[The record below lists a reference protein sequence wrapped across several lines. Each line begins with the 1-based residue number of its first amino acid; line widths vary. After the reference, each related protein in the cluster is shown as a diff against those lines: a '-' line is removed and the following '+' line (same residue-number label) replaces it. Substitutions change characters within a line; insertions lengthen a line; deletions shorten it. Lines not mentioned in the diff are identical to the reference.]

1 MKKFLSN
8 YYLIILTI
16 VVGILTLI
24 FQFGFQLNLVSLIL
38 IHSCAAIFVV
48 ITVVSM
54 IKELI
59 EGHVGL
65 DILALTSIISTLFVN
80 DTINRITIEGYWAC
94 LMIMI
99 MMASGQALESF
110 SSRKANKEL
119 TELINKTPKVVH
131 LLTDS
136 GYCMD
141 IDIKEAKIGDLFLI
155 KPNETVPLDS
165 TITDGTSTFNM
176 SSLTGESIPESKKVG
191 DKILSGF
198 INGNSPIIARVD
210 KKDADSQYQTIVKL
224 AKEVDKKPSK
234 FVKMTD
240 KLAIPFTIVSYLLA
254 GLGWLIAYIT
264 NPSISLMDGFTRFV
278 EVLVVAS
285 PCPLLLAAPIAMISG
300 ISQAYKKNILIKDP
314 IAFEKLANTKT
325 FAFDKTGTLTIGK
338 PSISKIET
346 IDDYSKDDL
355 LLYMASLEINSN
367 HIFAKSIIESSKQTN
382 LLKASDIKEY
392 PGKGVE
398 GFIDGVK
405 YKVGNRSFVSLD
417 DNIEKGE
424 TLVGLSVNDNPV
436 GYIIFRDKLK
446 KDTKEALSSLRDLNV
461 NKIIMLTGDNE
472 KTASRIA
479 EEAGIDKYYSSLSP
493 QDKLN
498 IITSIS
504 DDDRPIAMVGDG
516 INDTPCLANA
526 DIGIAMQSG
535 NDGAI
540 SEVSDII
547 ILNDSID
554 SIVLA
559 KKISIN
565 TLKIG
570 RQAVLIGITTCII
583 LMIVAAFGVLPAI
596 IGAICQEGIDLISKK
611 IMINMVGIYI
621 LKEKINRIW
630 YEGKK
635 RIILVCV
642 SAGLL
647 TACIYGV
654 YNKAPET
661 IYISVS
667 NTDCPE
673 REKYYL
679 EMENLPEDFNSIVYE
694 YQGKDVPLYKF
705 DGNMIILERIRDII
719 GWWLIGSVFVGIML
733 IIYFIL
739 TDESK
744 LKKERED

>member
-16 VVGILTLI
+16 VVGILALI

-80 DTINRITIEGYWAC
+80 DTINGITIEGYWAC

-131 LLTDS
+131 LRTDS
-136 GYCMD
+136 GYYMD

-165 TITDGTSTFNM
+165 TIIDGNSPFNM

-198 INGNSPIIARVD
+198 INGDSPIIARVD

-314 IAFEKLANTKT
+314 IAFEKLANTKN
-325 FAFDKTGTLTIGK
+325 FAFDKTGTLTNGK
-338 PSISKIET
+338 PSISKIEA

-367 HIFAKSIIESSKQTN
+367 HIFAKSIIESSNQTN

-392 PGKGVE
+392 PGKGV
-398 GFIDGVK
+398 
-405 YKVGNRSFVSLD
+405 
-417 DNIEKGE
+417 
-424 TLVGLSVNDNPV
+424 
-436 GYIIFRDKLK
+436 
-446 KDTKEALSSLRDLNV
+446 
-461 NKIIMLTGDNE
+461 
-472 KTASRIA
+472 
-479 EEAGIDKYYSSLSP
+479 
-493 QDKLN
+493 
-498 IITSIS
+498 
-504 DDDRPIAMVGDG
+504 
-516 INDTPCLANA
+516 
-526 DIGIAMQSG
+526 
-535 NDGAI
+535 
-540 SEVSDII
+540 
-547 ILNDSID
+547 
-554 SIVLA
+554 
-559 KKISIN
+559 
-565 TLKIG
+565 
-570 RQAVLIGITTCII
+570 
-583 LMIVAAFGVLPAI
+583 
-596 IGAICQEGIDLISKK
+596 
-611 IMINMVGIYI
+611 
-621 LKEKINRIW
+621 
-630 YEGKK
+630 
-635 RIILVCV
+635 
-642 SAGLL
+642 
-647 TACIYGV
+647 
-654 YNKAPET
+654 
-661 IYISVS
+661 
-667 NTDCPE
+667 
-673 REKYYL
+673 
-679 EMENLPEDFNSIVYE
+679 
-694 YQGKDVPLYKF
+694 
-705 DGNMIILERIRDII
+705 
-719 GWWLIGSVFVGIML
+719 
-733 IIYFIL
+733 
-739 TDESK
+739 
-744 LKKERED
+744 

>member
-16 VVGILTLI
+16 VVGILALI

-54 IKELI
+54 IKDLI
-59 EGHVGL
+59 KGHVGL
-65 DILALTSIISTLFVN
+65 DVLALTSIISTLFVN
-80 DTINRITIEGYWAC
+80 DTINGITIEGYWAC

-165 TITDGTSTFNM
+165 TIIDGNSPFNM
-176 SSLTGESIPESKKVG
+176 SSLTGESLPESKKEG

-198 INGNSPIIARVD
+198 INGDSPIIAKVD

-325 FAFDKTGTLTIGK
+325 FAFDKTGTLTNGK

-355 LLYMASLEINSN
+355 LLYMASLENNSN
-367 HIFAKSIIESSKQTN
+367 HIFAKSIIESSNQTN

-596 IGAICQEGIDLISKK
+596 IGAICQEGIDLIS
-611 IMINMVGIYI
+611 I
-621 LKEKINRIW
+621 LW
-630 YEGKK
+630 A
-635 RIILVCV
+635 L
-642 SAGLL
+642 
-647 TACIYGV
+647 
-654 YNKAPET
+654 KAQKQ
-661 IYISVS
+661 V
-667 NTDCPE
+667 
-673 REKYYL
+673 K
-679 EMENLPEDFNSIVYE
+679 
-694 YQGKDVPLYKF
+694 
-705 DGNMIILERIRDII
+705 
-719 GWWLIGSVFVGIML
+719 
-733 IIYFIL
+733 
-739 TDESK
+739 
-744 LKKERED
+744 

>member
-16 VVGILTLI
+16 VVGILALI

-54 IKELI
+54 IKDLI

-80 DTINRITIEGYWAC
+80 DTINGITIEGYWAC
-94 LMIMI
+94 LMIMV

-165 TITDGTSTFNM
+165 TIIDGNSPFNM

-198 INGNSPIIARVD
+198 INGDSPIIARVD

-367 HIFAKSIIESSKQTN
+367 HIFAKSIIESSNQTN

-446 KDTKEALSSLRDLNV
+446 KDTKEALSSLRDINV

-479 EEAGIDKYYSSLSP
+479 KEAGIDKYYSSLSP

-526 DIGIAMQSG
+526 DVGIAMQSG

-559 KKISIN
+559 KKISIH

-596 IGAICQEGIDLISKK
+596 IGAICQEGIDLIS
-611 IMINMVGIYI
+611 I
-621 LKEKINRIW
+621 LW
-630 YEGKK
+630 A
-635 RIILVCV
+635 L
-642 SAGLL
+642 
-647 TACIYGV
+647 
-654 YNKAPET
+654 KAQKQ
-661 IYISVS
+661 V
-667 NTDCPE
+667 
-673 REKYYL
+673 K
-679 EMENLPEDFNSIVYE
+679 
-694 YQGKDVPLYKF
+694 
-705 DGNMIILERIRDII
+705 
-719 GWWLIGSVFVGIML
+719 
-733 IIYFIL
+733 
-739 TDESK
+739 
-744 LKKERED
+744 

>member
-16 VVGILTLI
+16 GVGILALI

-38 IHSCAAIFVV
+38 IHLCAAIFVV

-54 IKELI
+54 IKDLI
-59 EGHVGL
+59 KGHVGL

-80 DTINRITIEGYWAC
+80 DTINGITIEGYWAC

-165 TITDGTSTFNM
+165 TIIDGNSPFNM
-176 SSLTGESIPESKKVG
+176 SSLTGESIPESKKIG

-198 INGNSPIIARVD
+198 INGDSPIIARVD

-224 AKEVDKKPSK
+224 AKEVDKNPSK

-367 HIFAKSIIESSKQTN
+367 HIFAKSIIESSNQTN

-446 KDTKEALSSLRDLNV
+446 KDTKEALSSLRDINV

-479 EEAGIDKYYSSLSP
+479 EETGIDKYYSSLSP

-498 IITSIS
+498 IIASIS

-596 IGAICQEGIDLISKK
+596 IGAICQEGIDLIS
-611 IMINMVGIYI
+611 I
-621 LKEKINRIW
+621 LWALRAHKQVK
-630 YEGKK
+630 
-635 RIILVCV
+635 
-642 SAGLL
+642 
-647 TACIYGV
+647 
-654 YNKAPET
+654 
-661 IYISVS
+661 
-667 NTDCPE
+667 
-673 REKYYL
+673 
-679 EMENLPEDFNSIVYE
+679 
-694 YQGKDVPLYKF
+694 
-705 DGNMIILERIRDII
+705 
-719 GWWLIGSVFVGIML
+719 
-733 IIYFIL
+733 
-739 TDESK
+739 
-744 LKKERED
+744 

>member
-16 VVGILTLI
+16 VVGILALI
-24 FQFGFQLNLVSLIL
+24 FQFGFQLNLISLIL
-38 IHSCAAIFVV
+38 IHSCAAIFVI

-54 IKELI
+54 IKDLI

-80 DTINRITIEGYWAC
+80 DTINGITIEGYWAC

-155 KPNETVPLDS
+155 KPNEAVPLDS
-165 TITDGTSTFNM
+165 TIIDGNSPFNM

-198 INGNSPIIARVD
+198 INGDSPIIAKVD

-367 HIFAKSIIESSKQTN
+367 HIFAKSIIESSNQTN

-479 EEAGIDKYYSSLSP
+479 EEARIDKYYSSLSP

-498 IITSIS
+498 IITSAS

-526 DIGIAMQSG
+526 DVGIAMQSG

-559 KKISIN
+559 KKISIH

-596 IGAICQEGIDLISKK
+596 IGAICQEGIDLIS
-611 IMINMVGIYI
+611 I
-621 LKEKINRIW
+621 LWALRAHKQVK
-630 YEGKK
+630 
-635 RIILVCV
+635 
-642 SAGLL
+642 
-647 TACIYGV
+647 
-654 YNKAPET
+654 
-661 IYISVS
+661 
-667 NTDCPE
+667 
-673 REKYYL
+673 
-679 EMENLPEDFNSIVYE
+679 
-694 YQGKDVPLYKF
+694 
-705 DGNMIILERIRDII
+705 
-719 GWWLIGSVFVGIML
+719 
-733 IIYFIL
+733 
-739 TDESK
+739 
-744 LKKERED
+744 

>member
-1 MKKFLSN
+1 
-8 YYLIILTI
+8 
-16 VVGILTLI
+16 
-24 FQFGFQLNLVSLIL
+24 
-38 IHSCAAIFVV
+38 
-48 ITVVSM
+48 
-54 IKELI
+54 
-59 EGHVGL
+59 
-65 DILALTSIISTLFVN
+65 
-80 DTINRITIEGYWAC
+80 
-94 LMIMI
+94 
-99 MMASGQALESF
+99 
-110 SSRKANKEL
+110 
-119 TELINKTPKVVH
+119 
-131 LLTDS
+131 
-136 GYCMD
+136 
-141 IDIKEAKIGDLFLI
+141 
-155 KPNETVPLDS
+155 
-165 TITDGTSTFNM
+165 
-176 SSLTGESIPESKKVG
+176 
-191 DKILSGF
+191 
-198 INGNSPIIARVD
+198 
-210 KKDADSQYQTIVKL
+210 
-224 AKEVDKKPSK
+224 
-234 FVKMTD
+234 MTD

-325 FAFDKTGTLTIGK
+325 FAFDKTGTLTNGK

-367 HIFAKSIIESSKQTN
+367 HIFAKSIIESSNQTN

-398 GFIDGVK
+398 GVIDGVK

-424 TLVGLSVNDNPV
+424 TLVGLSMNDNPV
-436 GYIIFRDKLK
+436 GYIIFSDKLK
-446 KDTKEALSSLRDLNV
+446 KDTKEALSSLRDINV

-479 EEAGIDKYYSSLSP
+479 KEAGIDKYYSSLSP

-498 IITSIS
+498 IITSAS

-526 DIGIAMQSG
+526 DVGIAMQSG

-583 LMIVAAFGVLPAI
+583 LMIIAAFGVLPAI
-596 IGAICQEGIDLISKK
+596 IGAICQEEIDLIS
-611 IMINMVGIYI
+611 I
-621 LKEKINRIW
+621 LWALRAHKQVK
-630 YEGKK
+630 
-635 RIILVCV
+635 
-642 SAGLL
+642 
-647 TACIYGV
+647 
-654 YNKAPET
+654 
-661 IYISVS
+661 
-667 NTDCPE
+667 
-673 REKYYL
+673 
-679 EMENLPEDFNSIVYE
+679 
-694 YQGKDVPLYKF
+694 
-705 DGNMIILERIRDII
+705 
-719 GWWLIGSVFVGIML
+719 
-733 IIYFIL
+733 
-739 TDESK
+739 
-744 LKKERED
+744 

>member
-16 VVGILTLI
+16 VVGILALI

-54 IKELI
+54 IKDLI

-80 DTINRITIEGYWAC
+80 DTINGITIEGYWAC
-94 LMIMI
+94 LMIMV

-165 TITDGTSTFNM
+165 TIIDGNSPFNM

-198 INGNSPIIARVD
+198 INGDSPIIARVD

-367 HIFAKSIIESSKQTN
+367 HIFAKSIIESSNQTN

-479 EEAGIDKYYSSLSP
+479 EETGIDKYYSSLSP

-498 IITSIS
+498 IIASIS

-559 KKISIN
+559 KKISIH

-596 IGAICQEGIDLISKK
+596 IGAICQEGIDLIS
-611 IMINMVGIYI
+611 I
-621 LKEKINRIW
+621 LWALRAHKQVK
-630 YEGKK
+630 
-635 RIILVCV
+635 
-642 SAGLL
+642 
-647 TACIYGV
+647 
-654 YNKAPET
+654 
-661 IYISVS
+661 
-667 NTDCPE
+667 
-673 REKYYL
+673 
-679 EMENLPEDFNSIVYE
+679 
-694 YQGKDVPLYKF
+694 
-705 DGNMIILERIRDII
+705 
-719 GWWLIGSVFVGIML
+719 
-733 IIYFIL
+733 
-739 TDESK
+739 
-744 LKKERED
+744 

>member
-16 VVGILTLI
+16 VVGILALI
-24 FQFGFQLNLVSLIL
+24 FRFGFQLNLVSLIL

-48 ITVVSM
+48 ITVISM

-80 DTINRITIEGYWAC
+80 DTINGITIEGYWAC

-165 TITDGTSTFNM
+165 TITDGNSSFNM
-176 SSLTGESIPESKKVG
+176 SSLTGESLPESKKVG

-198 INGNSPIIARVD
+198 INGDSPIIARVD

-314 IAFEKLANTKT
+314 ISFEKLANTKT

-367 HIFAKSIIESSKQTN
+367 HIFAKSIIESSNQTN

-405 YKVGNRSFVSLD
+405 YKVGNRSFISLD

-446 KDTKEALSSLRDLNV
+446 KDTKEALSSLRDMNV
-461 NKIIMLTGDNE
+461 DKIIMLTGDNE

-479 EEAGIDKYYSSLSP
+479 KEAGIDKYYSSLSP

-498 IITSIS
+498 IITSAS

-596 IGAICQEGIDLISKK
+596 IGAICQEGIDLIS
-611 IMINMVGIYI
+611 I
-621 LKEKINRIW
+621 LWALRAHKQVK
-630 YEGKK
+630 
-635 RIILVCV
+635 
-642 SAGLL
+642 
-647 TACIYGV
+647 
-654 YNKAPET
+654 
-661 IYISVS
+661 
-667 NTDCPE
+667 
-673 REKYYL
+673 
-679 EMENLPEDFNSIVYE
+679 
-694 YQGKDVPLYKF
+694 
-705 DGNMIILERIRDII
+705 
-719 GWWLIGSVFVGIML
+719 
-733 IIYFIL
+733 
-739 TDESK
+739 
-744 LKKERED
+744 

>member
-16 VVGILTLI
+16 IVGILALI

-38 IHSCAAIFVV
+38 IHSCAAIFVI

-80 DTINRITIEGYWAC
+80 DTINGITIEGYWAC
-94 LMIMI
+94 LMIMV

-165 TITDGTSTFNM
+165 TIIDGNSPFNM

-198 INGNSPIIARVD
+198 INGDSPIIARVD

-367 HIFAKSIIESSKQTN
+367 HIFAKSIIESSNQTN

-424 TLVGLSVNDNPV
+424 TLVGLSMNDNPV

-446 KDTKEALSSLRDLNV
+446 KDTKEALSSLRDINV

-479 EEAGIDKYYSSLSP
+479 KEARIDKYYSSLSP

-526 DIGIAMQSG
+526 DVGIAMQSG

-559 KKISIN
+559 KKISIH

-596 IGAICQEGIDLISKK
+596 IGAICQEGIDLIS
-611 IMINMVGIYI
+611 I
-621 LKEKINRIW
+621 LWALRAHKQVK
-630 YEGKK
+630 
-635 RIILVCV
+635 
-642 SAGLL
+642 
-647 TACIYGV
+647 
-654 YNKAPET
+654 
-661 IYISVS
+661 
-667 NTDCPE
+667 
-673 REKYYL
+673 
-679 EMENLPEDFNSIVYE
+679 
-694 YQGKDVPLYKF
+694 
-705 DGNMIILERIRDII
+705 
-719 GWWLIGSVFVGIML
+719 
-733 IIYFIL
+733 
-739 TDESK
+739 
-744 LKKERED
+744 

>member
-16 VVGILTLI
+16 VVGILALI

-54 IKELI
+54 IKDLI

-80 DTINRITIEGYWAC
+80 DTINGITIEGYWAC

-119 TELINKTPKVVH
+119 TDLINKTPKVVH

-165 TITDGTSTFNM
+165 TIIDGNSPFNM
-176 SSLTGESIPESKKVG
+176 SSLTGESLPESKKVG

-198 INGNSPIIARVD
+198 INGDSPIIARVD

-325 FAFDKTGTLTIGK
+325 FAFDKTGTLTNGK

-346 IDDYSKDDL
+346 IGDYSKDDL

-367 HIFAKSIIESSKQTN
+367 HIFAKSIIESSNQTN

-398 GFIDGVK
+398 GFINGVK

-446 KDTKEALSSLRDLNV
+446 KDTKEALSSLRDINV

-479 EEAGIDKYYSSLSP
+479 KEAGIDKYYSSLSP

-547 ILNDSID
+547 IL
-554 SIVLA
+554 
-559 KKISIN
+559 
-565 TLKIG
+565 
-570 RQAVLIGITTCII
+570 
-583 LMIVAAFGVLPAI
+583 MI
-596 IGAICQEGIDLISKK
+596 
-611 IMINMVGIYI
+611 
-621 LKEKINRIW
+621 R
-630 YEGKK
+630 
-635 RIILVCV
+635 
-642 SAGLL
+642 
-647 TACIYGV
+647 
-654 YNKAPET
+654 
-661 IYISVS
+661 
-667 NTDCPE
+667 
-673 REKYYL
+673 
-679 EMENLPEDFNSIVYE
+679 
-694 YQGKDVPLYKF
+694 
-705 DGNMIILERIRDII
+705 
-719 GWWLIGSVFVGIML
+719 
-733 IIYFIL
+733 
-739 TDESK
+739 
-744 LKKERED
+744 

>member
-16 VVGILTLI
+16 VVGILALI

-38 IHSCAAIFVV
+38 IHLCAAIFVV

-54 IKELI
+54 IKDLI
-59 EGHVGL
+59 KGHVGL

-80 DTINRITIEGYWAC
+80 DTINGITIEGYWAC

-165 TITDGTSTFNM
+165 TIIDGNSPFNM

-198 INGNSPIIARVD
+198 INGDSPIIAKVD

-355 LLYMASLEINSN
+355 LLYMASLENNSN
-367 HIFAKSIIESSKQTN
+367 HIFAKSIIESSNQTN

-596 IGAICQEGIDLISKK
+596 IGAICQEGIDLIS
-611 IMINMVGIYI
+611 I
-621 LKEKINRIW
+621 LW
-630 YEGKK
+630 A
-635 RIILVCV
+635 L
-642 SAGLL
+642 
-647 TACIYGV
+647 
-654 YNKAPET
+654 KAQKQ
-661 IYISVS
+661 V
-667 NTDCPE
+667 
-673 REKYYL
+673 K
-679 EMENLPEDFNSIVYE
+679 
-694 YQGKDVPLYKF
+694 
-705 DGNMIILERIRDII
+705 
-719 GWWLIGSVFVGIML
+719 
-733 IIYFIL
+733 
-739 TDESK
+739 
-744 LKKERED
+744 

>member
-16 VVGILTLI
+16 VVGILALI

-54 IKELI
+54 IKDLI
-59 EGHVGL
+59 ERHVGL

-80 DTINRITIEGYWAC
+80 DTINGITIEGYWAC

-165 TITDGTSTFNM
+165 TIIDGNSPFNM

-198 INGNSPIIARVD
+198 INGDSPIIAKVD

-264 NPSISLMDGFTRFV
+264 NPSISLIDGFTRFV

-314 IAFEKLANTKT
+314 IAFEKLANIKT
-325 FAFDKTGTLTIGK
+325 FAFDKTGTLTNGK

-367 HIFAKSIIESSKQTN
+367 HIFAKSIIESSNQTN

-461 NKIIMLTGDNE
+461 DKIIMLTGDNE

-479 EEAGIDKYYSSLSP
+479 KEAGIDKYYSSLSP

-559 KKISIN
+559 KKISIH

-596 IGAICQEGIDLISKK
+596 IGAICQEGIDLIS
-611 IMINMVGIYI
+611 I
-621 LKEKINRIW
+621 LWALRAHKQVK
-630 YEGKK
+630 
-635 RIILVCV
+635 
-642 SAGLL
+642 
-647 TACIYGV
+647 
-654 YNKAPET
+654 
-661 IYISVS
+661 
-667 NTDCPE
+667 
-673 REKYYL
+673 
-679 EMENLPEDFNSIVYE
+679 
-694 YQGKDVPLYKF
+694 
-705 DGNMIILERIRDII
+705 
-719 GWWLIGSVFVGIML
+719 
-733 IIYFIL
+733 
-739 TDESK
+739 
-744 LKKERED
+744 

>member
-16 VVGILTLI
+16 VVGILALI

-48 ITVVSM
+48 ITVVGM
-54 IKELI
+54 IKDLI

-80 DTINRITIEGYWAC
+80 DTINGITIEGYWAC

-165 TITDGTSTFNM
+165 TIIDGNSPFNM

-198 INGNSPIIARVD
+198 INGDSPIIARVD

-264 NPSISLMDGFTRFV
+264 NPSISLIDGFTRFV

-367 HIFAKSIIESSKQTN
+367 HIFAKSIIESSNQTN

-424 TLVGLSVNDNPV
+424 TLVGLSVNDNPA

-446 KDTKEALSSLRDLNV
+446 KDTKEALSSLRDINV

-479 EEAGIDKYYSSLSP
+479 KEARIDKYYSSLSP

-498 IITSIS
+498 IITSAS

-526 DIGIAMQSG
+526 DVGIAMQSG

-559 KKISIN
+559 KKISIH

-596 IGAICQEGIDLISKK
+596 IGAICQEGIDLIS
-611 IMINMVGIYI
+611 I
-621 LKEKINRIW
+621 LW
-630 YEGKK
+630 A
-635 RIILVCV
+635 L
-642 SAGLL
+642 
-647 TACIYGV
+647 
-654 YNKAPET
+654 KAHKQ
-661 IYISVS
+661 V
-667 NTDCPE
+667 
-673 REKYYL
+673 K
-679 EMENLPEDFNSIVYE
+679 
-694 YQGKDVPLYKF
+694 
-705 DGNMIILERIRDII
+705 
-719 GWWLIGSVFVGIML
+719 
-733 IIYFIL
+733 
-739 TDESK
+739 
-744 LKKERED
+744 

>member
-16 VVGILTLI
+16 VVGILALI

-80 DTINRITIEGYWAC
+80 DTINGITIEGYWAC

-165 TITDGTSTFNM
+165 TITDGTSPFNM
-176 SSLTGESIPESKKVG
+176 SSLTGESLPESKKVG

-198 INGNSPIIARVD
+198 INGDSPIIAKVD

-346 IDDYSKDDL
+346 IDDYSKNDL

-367 HIFAKSIIESSKQTN
+367 HIFAKSIIESSNQTN

-570 RQAVLIGITTCII
+570 KQAVLIGITTCII

-596 IGAICQEGIDLISKK
+596 IGAICQEGIDLIS
-611 IMINMVGIYI
+611 I
-621 LKEKINRIW
+621 LWALRAHKQVK
-630 YEGKK
+630 
-635 RIILVCV
+635 
-642 SAGLL
+642 
-647 TACIYGV
+647 
-654 YNKAPET
+654 
-661 IYISVS
+661 
-667 NTDCPE
+667 
-673 REKYYL
+673 
-679 EMENLPEDFNSIVYE
+679 
-694 YQGKDVPLYKF
+694 
-705 DGNMIILERIRDII
+705 
-719 GWWLIGSVFVGIML
+719 
-733 IIYFIL
+733 
-739 TDESK
+739 
-744 LKKERED
+744 

>member
-16 VVGILTLI
+16 VVGILALI

-54 IKELI
+54 IKDLI
-59 EGHVGL
+59 QGHVGL

-80 DTINRITIEGYWAC
+80 DTINGITIEGYWAC

-165 TITDGTSTFNM
+165 TIIDGNSPFNM

-198 INGNSPIIARVD
+198 INGDSPIIAKVD

-325 FAFDKTGTLTIGK
+325 FAFDKTGTLTNGK
-338 PSISKIET
+338 PSISKIKT
-346 IDDYSKDDL
+346 LDDYSKDDL

-367 HIFAKSIIESSKQTN
+367 HIFAKSIIKSSNQTN

-596 IGAICQEGIDLISKK
+596 IGAICQEGIDLIS
-611 IMINMVGIYI
+611 I
-621 LKEKINRIW
+621 LW
-630 YEGKK
+630 A
-635 RIILVCV
+635 L
-642 SAGLL
+642 
-647 TACIYGV
+647 
-654 YNKAPET
+654 KAQKQ
-661 IYISVS
+661 V
-667 NTDCPE
+667 
-673 REKYYL
+673 K
-679 EMENLPEDFNSIVYE
+679 
-694 YQGKDVPLYKF
+694 
-705 DGNMIILERIRDII
+705 
-719 GWWLIGSVFVGIML
+719 
-733 IIYFIL
+733 
-739 TDESK
+739 
-744 LKKERED
+744 